1 MNRIVI
7 ACLYRSPVSSGKG
20 RHLPGNVSWSF
31 HLLMQVMGTL
41 LGALSPMFCI
51 LRFLII
57 THGKSLKIY
66 ISTVVDLGGGVSMPN
81 NRGFSPGL
89 LAKVR
94 FIVPSNYAVYPEL

>member
-1 MNRIVI
+1 
-7 ACLYRSPVSSGKG
+7 
-20 RHLPGNVSWSF
+20 
-31 HLLMQVMGTL
+31 MQVMGTL

-57 THGKSLKIY
+57 THGKSQSLPPSLPLYIY
-66 ISTVVDLGGGVSMPN
+66 TYIQLWIWEEEYTVVDLGGGVYMP